1 MSFGH
6 FGDKTRPF
14 VIALSPLCHYFVTAE
29 THYQQWLQTKSDK
42 VTNHLQPFSEK
53 NISLKPKKTELKI
66 NQPEMANYPK
76 MPPPAWLKDC
86 PFEPVEKMLIIKSS
100 RQGFLVSNN
109 IKQRRNR
116 QKDTQND

>member
-1 MSFGH
+1 VSFGH

-53 NISLKPKKTELKI
+53 NISLKPKKPNSKSI
-66 NQPEMANYPK
+66 NRK
-76 MPPPAWLKDC
+76 W
-86 PFEPVEKMLIIKSS
+86 LIIP
-100 RQGFLVSNN
+100 RCP
-109 IKQRRNR
+109 
-116 QKDTQND
+116 TQPG